1 MEKEIWK
8 PIPNTNNKYEASNL
22 GNIRSFYSGKPL
34 IKKQN
39 KSKKGY
45 MRVRMLKKTCNV
57 HRLILKAFKPVPN
70 DEKLVVNHI
79 DGNKSNNNINN
90 LEWCTQKYNIFHSN
104 MLGKH
109 YVFTDNDRE
118 KCKEKRLNSLRKKV
132 LCIETQEIFVSISAA
147 ARAKNTYVQSICN
160 CCNKK
165 IKSAGGYHWMYAA

>member
-1 MEKEIWK
+1 
-8 PIPNTNNKYEASNL
+8 
-22 GNIRSFYSGKPL
+22 
-34 IKKQN
+34 
-39 KSKKGY
+39 
-45 MRVRMLKKTCNV
+45 
-57 HRLILKAFKPVPN
+57 
-70 DEKLVVNHI
+70 
-79 DGNKSNNNINN
+79 
-90 LEWCTQKYNIFHSN
+90 

-147 ARAKNTYVQSICN
+147 ARAKNTYVQSICH